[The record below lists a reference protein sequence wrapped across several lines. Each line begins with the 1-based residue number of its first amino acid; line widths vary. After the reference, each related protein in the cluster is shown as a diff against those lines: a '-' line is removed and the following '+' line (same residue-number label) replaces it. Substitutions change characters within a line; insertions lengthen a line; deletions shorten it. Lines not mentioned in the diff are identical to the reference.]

1 MNSEKY
7 ITSEIE
13 TPAFICDLDIIN
25 KTLYFHKEIAEKSG
39 CKILFSLKSFTIIE
53 ILKYIQKKLDGFSV
67 SSLFEAKLAKKI
79 LTNNQYI
86 HFTTPGIRKDEIEEI
101 SQISSHLIFNSL
113 SQYEQYK
120 SLINA
125 NTQIGFR
132 INPKFSANIDTRY
145 NPCCLNSKLGI
156 PIKDFVN
163 FIKEKSITNFTGIHF
178 HTNCDSTDFSFLYD
192 TFYLLEKNM
201 KDIFNKIKWINLGGG
216 YLYEGNPNLDIFYNL
231 IKEIKKKYNIEVFIE
246 PGSSIIR
253 NSCFL
258 IANIID
264 LFEGDNKKIAILD
277 TTINHIPEVFE
288 YNYRLKIHNES
299 FNGNNEY
306 ILCGSSCLAGDK
318 FGSYKFDN
326 PLKIGDK
333 IIFENIGSYSIV
345 KANMF
350 NGINLPDFYQ
360 YDKINGLNLIKKFN
374 YEDFIEKYE

>member
-1 MNSEKY
+1 M
-7 ITSEIE
+7 
-13 TPAFICDLDIIN
+13 
-25 KTLYFHKEIAEKSG
+25 
-39 CKILFSLKSFTIIE
+39 
-53 ILKYIQKKLDGFSV
+53 
-67 SSLFEAKLAKKI
+67 
-79 LTNNQYI
+79 
-86 HFTTPGIRKDEIEEI
+86 
-101 SQISSHLIFNSL
+101 
-113 SQYEQYK
+113 
-120 SLINA
+120 
-125 NTQIGFR
+125 
-132 INPKFSANIDTRY
+132 
-145 NPCCLNSKLGI
+145 
-156 PIKDFVN
+156 
-163 FIKEKSITNFTGIHF
+163 
-178 HTNCDSTDFSFLYD
+178 
-192 TFYLLEKNM
+192 
-201 KDIFNKIKWINLGGG
+201 
-216 YLYEGNPNLDIFYNL
+216 
-231 IKEIKKKYNIEVFIE
+231 
-246 PGSSIIR
+246 
-253 NSCFL
+253 